1 MWPAAFGL
9 LKAANRLLHSIPANK
24 TTTIPATALRIFSSS
39 MMIETSIFCPANGRF
54 LEILFKISNG
64 LVTSV
69 AVTLTSFYRAAICKK
84 NTVAFAA
91 LRSVAGWY

>member
-1 MWPAAFGL
+1 
-9 LKAANRLLHSIPANK
+9 
-24 TTTIPATALRIFSSS
+24 